1 MEGSGRRVTAG
12 DGGWRRLAAGRGRWR
27 RVEAGGGGRLAGA
40 RGFAAGV
47 GGWGPP
53 MDRATAFISVV
64 IFIGAMKM
72 R

>member
-1 MEGSGRRVTAG
+1 MT
-12 DGGWRRLAAGRGRWR
+12 AAGGGWR